1 MQINLRLCYVL
12 VIMIYVHFLQAQ
24 SSITSAGGAGVG
36 TGGKLSFSVGQTTY
50 NYTSSAT
57 ATLSEGVHQP
67 YEISIITQSPNT
79 MRIEL
84 SIAAFPDVTV
94 NYLTLKIENQAA
106 VSTLSYQ
113 LIDMNGL
120 LLECKQDLSSETL
133 ISLNNYPTATYI
145 LKVTQDSK
153 EIKLIRI
160 IKK

>member
-67 YEISIITQSPNT
+67 YEISIIKKSFGIGCSQQGLEEIGENYG
-79 MRIEL
+79 L
-84 SIAAFPDVTV
+84 SRERVRQIREKSIMKIRNSGYAKILTK
-94 NYLTLKIENQAA
+94 YL
-106 VSTLSYQ
+106 
-113 LIDMNGL
+113 G
-120 LLECKQDLSSETL
+120 
-133 ISLNNYPTATYI
+133 
-145 LKVTQDSK
+145 
-153 EIKLIRI
+153 
-160 IKK
+160 